1 MHCGWEQRHEHLTC
15 TVYVGP
21 NVYGQRASTGGSE
34 LDSKTHTK
42 VMVQSLVIQ
51 CPMAP

>member
-1 MHCGWEQRHEHLTC
+1 MHGGWEHRHEHLTG

-21 NVYGQRASTGGSE
+21 SVYGQRVSTGGSG
-34 LDSKTHTK
+34 LKSKTHTK